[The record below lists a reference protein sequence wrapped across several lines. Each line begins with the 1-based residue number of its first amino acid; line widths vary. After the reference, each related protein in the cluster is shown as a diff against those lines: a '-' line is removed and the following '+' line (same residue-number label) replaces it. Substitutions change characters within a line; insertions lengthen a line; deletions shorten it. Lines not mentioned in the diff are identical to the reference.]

1 MTGPTAARSM
11 VTKGLEAAQ
20 PGSSCGDGLISIP
33 TPVVG
38 TEEQDESANVIRQAQ
53 VASEN
58 GGGMEG

>member
-1 MTGPTAARSM
+1 M

-20 PGSSCGDGLISIP
+20 PGSSCGDSLISIP

-53 VASEN
+53 IASEN